1 MGEAQGPKGGDDTDG
16 GAVCRGERRAA
27 LIEQLFRQHNQ
38 SLVRFLA
45 AKLHSEQEARDVAQ
59 EAYVRVLR
67 LDAPEAVSYLR
78 AFLFRTAANIA
89 IDRLRSRNAETR
101 AFDLF
106 ESLNDEPSVERGAVA
121 SEELGLLARFIDELP
136 PKCRQAF
143 LLRRLHGLSAQ
154 EVAQRMGIPARTVR
168 HYVVEAMVYCQGRL
182 RGDRAKLRR
191 REGR

>member
-1 MGEAQGPKGGDDTDG
+1 MGEAQGPKGGDEADD
-16 GAVCRGERRAA
+16 GAVCRSERRAA

-89 IDRLRSRNAETR
+89 IDRLRSRNVETR

-143 LLRRLHGLSAQ
+143 LLRRLHGLSAE
-154 EVAQRMGIPARTVR
+154 EVARSMGIPARTVR

-191 REGR
+191 REG